1 MSFTRACLYDQGLER
16 LARAGDYQMLN
27 PVITT
32 NAAAGNQSITLAMI
46 SGGVGVFTGA
56 AGAVQY
62 TIPMAAD
69 IIAAYPQMDIGDSI
83 MFNITNT
90 AAQAATLN
98 TAATGVTY
106 AGFTTANAQT
116 RTGIITKTGAATVT
130 CTWI

>member
-1 MSFTRACLYDQGLER
+1 MFVRNCVKQDGMER
-16 LARAGDYQMLN
+16 QARAGDGWMAN
-27 PVITT
+27 PLITT
-32 NAAAGNQSITLAMI
+32 NASAGNQSITLAMI
-46 SGGVGVFTGA
+46 AGGAGVFTGA

-62 TIPMAAD
+62 TIPVAAD
-69 IIAAYPQMDIGDSI
+69 IIAAFPDMDIGDSLT
-83 MFNITNT
+83 FTVTNT

-116 RTGIITKTGAATVT
+116 RTGIITKTSSTTVT